1 MAEANA
7 TVKAVLNHLLQNG
20 GGSSKVVEEWHQGT
34 EWYRVWSDGFI
45 EQGGSLESSSAI
57 SNKTISL
64 PKEMPNADY
73 SLTITA
79 NTSGGWAARSYMG
92 YQEKT
97 AISFGLKC
105 DIYNNDGNWF
115 RGYSWI
121 AAGY

>member
-1 MAEANA
+1 M
-7 TVKAVLNHLLQNG
+7 G
-20 GGSSKVVEEWHQGT
+20 GGTAKIVETWHEGT

-45 EQGGSLESSSAI
+45 DQGGSLESSSAI

-64 PKEMPNADY
+64 PKEMPNANY

-79 NTSGGWAARSYMG
+79 NTRGGWAARSYMG

-97 AISFGLKC
+97 ATSFGLKC
-105 DIYNNDGNWF
+105 DSYGDDGNRF